1 MRLYSTG
8 KKAGYE
14 LIIIY
19 NTQCCVKVDFE
30 FRSVWYVVIVQW
42 ATLVQ
47 LYGNDNELCP
57 TGPAEC
63 AAQLA
68 TLVINCALLVQ
79 QCAAQ
84 WATLVITCA
93 LLVQQSVQHSGPP

>member
-19 NTQCCVKVDFE
+19 NTQCCMKVDFE

-47 LYGNDNELCP
+47 LYGNDNKLCP

-63 AAQLA
+63 AAQL
-68 TLVINCALLVQ
+68 
-79 QCAAQ
+79 
-84 WATLVITCA
+84 ATLVITCA